1 MPPPREQMSK
11 DVVSLTCMVTG
22 FFPVDIAVEWQRNG
36 LPEENYK
43 NTEPTVDTDGSYFLY
58 SKLNVQ
64 RNQWEMGNTFT
75 CSVLHEGLHNHH
87 TEKSISQSPGK

>member
-1 MPPPREQMSK
+1 MSK
-11 DVVSLTCMVTG
+11 DVVSVTCMVMN
-22 FFPVDIAVEWQRNG
+22 FFPKNIAVEWQKNG

-64 RNQWEMGNTFT
+64 RKQWEMGNTFT

-87 TEKSISQSPGK
+87 TEKNLSHSPGK